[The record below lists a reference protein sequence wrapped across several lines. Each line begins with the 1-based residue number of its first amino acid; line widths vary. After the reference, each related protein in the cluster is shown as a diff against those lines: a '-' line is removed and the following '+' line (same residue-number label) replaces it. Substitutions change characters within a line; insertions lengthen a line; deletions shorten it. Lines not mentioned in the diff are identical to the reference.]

1 MCNAELDAMMKAVDK
16 ATNAEARQKAVT
28 AFEEALAR
36 EIVRLDG
43 KAEEYDDRLKEAK
56 KVFLKYSTRK
66 IIPVGN
72 KVVEIKSAETYAKPT
87 AEKAVAEFGVT
98 DLLKA
103 KALQVS
109 ASEPVRTALS
119 MIDEEAVAELFPQK
133 DPVPSV
139 TVRNI

>member
-1 MCNAELDAMMKAVDK
+1 MCNTELDAMMKAVDK

-66 IIPVGN
+66 IIQP
-72 KVVEIKSAETYAKPT
+72 ETKL
-87 AEKAVAEFGVT
+87 VDNFI
-98 DLLKA
+98 
-103 KALQVS
+103 S
-109 ASEPVRTALS
+109 C
-119 MIDEEAVAELFPQK
+119 
-133 DPVPSV
+133 
-139 TVRNI
+139 